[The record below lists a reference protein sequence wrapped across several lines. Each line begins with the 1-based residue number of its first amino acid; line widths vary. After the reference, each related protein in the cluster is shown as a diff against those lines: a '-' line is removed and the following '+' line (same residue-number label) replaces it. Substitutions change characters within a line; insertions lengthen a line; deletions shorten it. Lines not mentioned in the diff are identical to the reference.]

1 MAGPII
7 KTKQLIREAI
17 SLGPGGGAGW
27 GGDTWLDLDSCR
39 GDCLI
44 LIHSPPGL
52 VPACLV
58 NGGAAGTP
66 PAHTETCV
74 AEDG

>member
-7 KTKQLIREAI
+7 NTKQLIREAI
-17 SLGPGGGAGW
+17 SLGPGVEAGW
-27 GGDTWLDLDSCR
+27 VGDSWLDLDSCR
-39 GDCLI
+39 GDCLF
-44 LIHSPPGL
+44 LIPSPPCL

-66 PAHTETCV
+66 PAHAETRV